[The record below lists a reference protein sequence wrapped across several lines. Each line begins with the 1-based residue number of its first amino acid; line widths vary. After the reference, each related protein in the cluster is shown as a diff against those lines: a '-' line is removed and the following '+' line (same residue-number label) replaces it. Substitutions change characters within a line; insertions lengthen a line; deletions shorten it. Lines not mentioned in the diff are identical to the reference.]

1 MKKIFRKRV
10 HTFYK
15 GRLISFTKF
24 EIKYFF
30 LFLEKYQ
37 KACQKSIFGKK
48 LGQRSSNIFDDYL
61 FDREFGLRC
70 ELQLEQTEVV
80 GELNLQSLCKRHF
93 RSLNNARGEKLRH
106 FDETFHNN

>member
-24 EIKYFF
+24 EIKY
-30 LFLEKYQ
+30 Q
-37 KACQKSIFGKK
+37 KACQKSIFRKT